1 MNKNEIKYFNT
12 AQKMDDALIILLEKK
27 PFEFITIKDICNEA
41 NVNRSTFYLHYESIL
56 DLLEEVIENSNEAFS
71 NYFNE
76 PHEFNFLSDSNEDL
90 ILINDKYLI
99 PYLNFIKDNKKIYQA
114 AKNNLKLFNV
124 DVYSSR
130 VYSTII
136 NKIFDR
142 FNINNEHRE
151 YIFSFYISGINSL
164 VLKWCSN
171 DCDLEVQEIAN
182 MIKDLILKW

>member
-1 MNKNEIKYFNT
+1 MINNYTFFISVLDIGY
-12 AQKMDDALIILLEKK
+12 IL
-27 PFEFITIKDICNEA
+27 
-41 NVNRSTFYLHYESIL
+41 
-56 DLLEEVIENSNEAFS
+56 
-71 NYFNE
+71 
-76 PHEFNFLSDSNEDL
+76 
-90 ILINDKYLI
+90 
-99 PYLNFIKDNKKIYQA
+99 
-114 AKNNLKLFNV
+114 
-124 DVYSSR
+124 SR

-136 NKIFDR
+136 NKIFNR